1 MTESRILITDGLD
14 DIGQVILRASAF
26 VQDSN
31 GISAGELI
39 KIIPEYDAI
48 ILRGRTKLSVEVI
61 QAGKKL
67 KVIGRA
73 GVGVDNIEL
82 SAAKNQKIIVVNA
95 PLSTSTAVAELTV
108 GLLLALAR
116 EIPRAE
122 NFCFGIAFY
131 LWGSSQGL
139 F

>member
-1 MTESRILITDGLD
+1 LD
-14 DIGQVILRASAF
+14 DIGQVTRASAF

-39 KIIPEYDAI
+39 KIMPEYDAI
-48 ILRGRTKLSVEVI
+48 ILRGRTKLTVEVI
-61 QAGKKL
+61 QAGKRL

-82 SAAKNQKIIVVNA
+82 SAAKNQNIIVVNA
-95 PLSTSTAVAELTV
+95 PLSTSTAVAELTI

-116 EIPRAE
+116 EIPRADLSMK
-122 NFCFGIAFY
+122 NGQWIKRAVGGNY
-131 LWGSSQGL
+131 G
-139 F
+139 